1 MTENKKIHPV
11 HENANGLFNALYA
24 GIVSLTNPKEQEI
37 DIKDIANALSKICRF
52 GGHTHQF
59 YSVAQHCVLVSYF
72 GNDYPLEKLM
82 HDASEAYLGDVIK
95 PLKNLLA
102 ASYANIETVFE
113 TVIAQKFQLNNTDEI
128 RQVVK
133 IADGHLLELEHQA
146 FQLNNSKLLSH
157 YMYANLGIPITHNVA
172 WAPEEAMKQFLL
184 RYAELR

>member
-11 HENANGLFNALYA
+11 HENSDGLFNTLYA
-24 GIVSLTNPKEQEI
+24 GVVSLTSPKEEEI

-52 GGHTHQF
+52 GGHTNQF
-59 YSVAQHCVLVSYF
+59 YSVAQHCVLASYF
-72 GNDYPLEKLM
+72 GNNYKLEKLM

-102 ASYANIETVFE
+102 AHYANMELVFE
-113 TVIAQKFQLNNTDEI
+113 TVIAQKFQLVNTVEQ
-128 RQVVK
+128 RQVIKV
-133 IADGHLLELEHQA
+133 ADCYLLELEHLA

-157 YMYANLGIPITHNVA
+157 YMYATMGIPISNNVA